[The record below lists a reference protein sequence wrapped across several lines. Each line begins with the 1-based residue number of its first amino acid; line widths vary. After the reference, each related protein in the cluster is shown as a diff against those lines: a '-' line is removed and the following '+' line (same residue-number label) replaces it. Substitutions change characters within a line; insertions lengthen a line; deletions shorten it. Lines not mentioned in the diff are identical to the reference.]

1 MLGKSNDPT
10 IVCPNTPGGEAKRV
24 LAPRPTFLPN
34 LFPFWPTKLV
44 GGIDRDTWPRKAAVA
59 SSAELPQQMVLV
71 QQVLGSDISS
81 TTSLGSLSSLHVL
94 SRLETSIFTREGK

>member
-10 IVCPNTPGGEAKRV
+10 TVCPNAPGGEAKRV

-34 LFPFWPTKLV
+34 PFPFWPTKLM
-44 GGIDRDTWPRKAAVA
+44 GGIGRDTWPRKAAVA
-59 SSAELPQQMVLV
+59 SGAELPQQMVLV
-71 QQVLGSDISS
+71 QQVLGSDIPG

-94 SRLETSIFTREGK
+94 RRLETSVFTREGK